1 MLFNLLKFNRF
12 LAVLA
17 AIGFVFFLSRGNHPA
32 LAQDVFPEHTDP
44 GWQATY
50 WNNTTLSGSPVLQRS
65 EGNLDYNWGT
75 GFPASG
81 VNNNQ
86 FSARWTRYIDV
97 SPGTYQFIVTADD
110 GIRLWVDNEL
120 LINQWNDHSPTTYT
134 AAKYLGPGHHLVKV
148 EYYENTGGAMIKT
161 SFTQGP
167 PLPTPTPPPPPTF
180 GNWRG
185 EYFNNKSLSG
195 PPVLV
200 RDDPQINF
208 NWGNGSPA
216 PGWVNTDSFSVR
228 WSRTLNLSPGNYR
241 FTINM
246 DDGARLFVNGHLLID
261 GWKDQS
267 PTAYSGD
274 IYLPS
279 SSLTAQIEYYEN
291 VGGAVAQ
298 LSWTALDSSP
308 PPPPQTGS
316 IGYVTT
322 YLLNVR
328 SGPSLYYPVTTLL
341 GRGQEVRLVGRD
353 GTGEWVKIKAPGKI
367 QGWVAARYIWSQTPL
382 YNLPVI
388 Q

>member
-1 MLFNLLKFNRF
+1 MLFNLGKFNRF
-12 LAVLA
+12 LAIL
-17 AIGFVFFLSRGNHPA
+17 AIGLVFFLSSGDHFS
-32 LAQDVFPEHTDP
+32 LAQDVFPEHTEA

-50 WNNTTLSGSPVLQRS
+50 WNNTSLAGPPVLQRS
-65 EGNLDYNWGT
+65 EGNLDYNWGP

-110 GIRLWVDNEL
+110 GIRLWVDDEL
-120 LINQWNDHSPTTYT
+120 LINQWRDHSATTYT
-134 AAKYLGPGHHLVKV
+134 ASKYLGPGHHLVKV
-148 EYYENTGGAMIKT
+148 EYYENSGDALVKA
-161 SFTQGP
+161 SFTQGTP
-167 PLPTPTPPPPPTF
+167 PPNPTPPPPPVY

-208 NWGNGSPA
+208 SWGNGSPA
-216 PGWVNTDSFSVR
+216 PGWVNADSFSVR
-228 WSRTLNLSPGNYR
+228 WSRTLNLPPGNYR
-241 FTINM
+241 FTM
-246 DDGARLFVNGHLLID
+246 TVDDGARLFINGHLLID
-261 GWKDQS
+261 GWQEQS

-274 IYLPS
+274 IYLPGGS
-279 SSLTAQIEYYEN
+279 VTAQMEYYEN

-298 LSWTALDSSP
+298 LSGVPASSP
-308 PPPPQTGS
+308 PPRPPSGS
-316 IGYVTT
+316 TGYVAA

-328 SGPSLYYPVTTLL
+328 SGPSLYYPAIALL
-341 GRGQEVRLVGRD
+341 NRGQEVRLLGRD
-353 GTGEWVKIKAPGKI
+353 SAGRWVKVKAPGNI
-367 QGWVAARYIWSQTPL
+367 QGWVSARYILSQASL